1 MSIYR
6 KEISRI
12 VNAEFQ
18 LCRYFGGIRVPST
31 VAISDRVISR
41 LYAATILEIVGTVRR
56 VGGSATI
63 PLLNTLLRVSLP

>member
-18 LCRYFGGIRVPST
+18 VCRYFGGIRVPST

-63 PLLNTLLRVSLP
+63 LLLNTLLRVSLP

>member
-18 LCRYFGGIRVPST
+18 LCRYFDGSRVPNT
-31 VAISDRVISR
+31 VAISDHVISR
-41 LYAATILEIVGTVRR
+41 LYAATILEIVGMVRR
-56 VGGSATI
+56 VGGFATI
-63 PLLNTLLRVSLP
+63 LLLNTLLRV